1 MTWAG
6 DIYEQISGEYR
17 INTQYTASGE
27 FCVIRHGSEIIGY
40 SNDTDTAKG
49 KCEAHAEGGK

>member
-17 INTQYTASGE
+17 INTQFTASGE
-27 FCVIRHGSEIIGY
+27 FCVIRHGKEIIGY
-40 SNDTDTAKG
+40 SNDSDDAKS
-49 KCEAHAEGGK
+49 KCEAHAGGSA